1 MSQTFQY
8 RSLKLYSPSFDSR
21 LQDAILELEHLRR
34 VRLEGSTPVS
44 VFFQLKD
51 LFHKLESLGSA
62 RIEGNRTTLAE
73 YIAVAET
80 NVRPGKSEQIEEIG
94 NIERALAF
102 IDESIEQGASIT
114 SRFIRE
120 LQQIVVK
127 DLNAEGDKGAGA
139 FRTHNVIISGS
150 KHTPPDAFL
159 VPELMDELIDF
170 INKEDSPKYDLIKVA
185 QAHHR
190 FGWIHP
196 FGNGNGRT
204 VRLLTY
210 AMLIKYGFNV
220 GTAGR
225 ILNPTAVF
233 CCDRDKYYEMLSLAD
248 DSDPEN
254 LAGTEAWCTYVL
266 EGILEEFKKLEIF
279 MDYEQ
284 VKDKILFPA
293 IRSAHQKGL
302 IGKDELAIL
311 ELSVR
316 RREISAKDVAEALGI
331 ASSQATYKISK
342 LKKEHL
348 ISPIAE
354 GKRSYGLCFSSS
366 KLIYGI
372 IEALDRN
379 RLIPQTLIKG

>member
-1 MSQTFQY
+1 MTQGFQH
-8 RSLKLYSPSFDSR
+8 RKLELFKPTFDSR
-21 LQDAILELEHLRR
+21 VQDAILELEHLRR
-34 VRLEGSTPVS
+34 VSLQGSTPAS
-44 VFFQLKD
+44 VFFQLKA

-73 YIAVAET
+73 YIAVADSHA
-80 NVRPGKSEQIEEIG
+80 RPGKNEQIEEIG

-102 IDESIEQGASIT
+102 IDENIKQGDHISG
-114 SRFIRE
+114 SFIRE

-127 DLNAEGDKGAGA
+127 DLIAEGDKGAGA
-139 FRTHNVIISGS
+139 YREHNVIISGAS
-150 KHTPPDAFL
+150 HVPPDAYL
-159 VPELMDELIDF
+159 VPGLMNELIDF
-170 INKEDSPKYDLIKVA
+170 INKDDPHKYDLIKVA

-248 DSDPEN
+248 EATPEN
-254 LAGTEAWCTYVL
+254 TDRWCAYVL

-279 MDYEQ
+279 TKYQQ
-284 VKDKILFPA
+284 VKDKILLPA
-293 IRSAHQKGL
+293 IRSAHNKGL
-302 IGKDELAIL
+302 IGKEDLAIL
-311 ELSVR
+311 ELSVEKL
-316 RREISAKDVAEALGI
+316 EISAKDVAVALGI
-331 ASSQATYKISK
+331 ESSQATYRLGK
-342 LKKEHL
+342 LRKESL
-348 ISPIAE
+348 IAPVAE
-354 GKRSYGLCFSSS
+354 GKRSYALCFSSS
-366 KLIYGI
+366 KLVYGI
-372 IEALDRN
+372 IEALDKN
-379 RLIPQTLIKG
+379 CLIPQTLIKG